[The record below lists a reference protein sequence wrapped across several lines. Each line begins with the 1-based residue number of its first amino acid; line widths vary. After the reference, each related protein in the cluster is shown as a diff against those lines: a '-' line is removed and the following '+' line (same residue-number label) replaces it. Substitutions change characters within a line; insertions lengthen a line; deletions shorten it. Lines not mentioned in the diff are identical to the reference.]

1 MSRSLSAEE
10 FEELL
15 YRATAHHLV
24 VYMRR
29 RGATDPEND
38 VAEVYAIAW
47 RRRAELPA
55 PMLRRAWL
63 FGIAAKLLLAGHRR
77 EARART
83 AAAEL
88 AQRPPAPAPTDDSA
102 AAVVAAAMER
112 LTPGDREILRLVE
125 WERLTPA
132 ELATFL
138 GVRPGT
144 ARVRLH
150 RARMAL
156 ARDPAVRALVEP
168 SPNEMAAARPVLE
181 PERSVLEPEHSE

>member
-1 MSRSLSAEE
+1 MARPLGAEE
-10 FEELL
+10 FEEL
-15 YRATAHHLV
+15 YRATAHHLI

-29 RGATDPEND
+29 RGAADPEND

-47 RRRAELPA
+47 RRRADLPA
-55 PMLRRAWL
+55 PVLRRAWL
-63 FGIAAKLLLAGHRR
+63 FGIASNLLLADHRR
-77 EARART
+77 KAREGK

-88 AQRPPAPAPTDDSA
+88 ARRPARSSGVEADGLTTTM
-102 AAVVAAAMER
+102 AVAMDR

-132 ELATFL
+132 ELATAL

-156 ARDPAVRALVEP
+156 AGDPAVRALVDRP
-168 SPNEMAAARPVLE
+168 RTAAPASHGAE
-181 PERSVLEPEHSE
+181 